1 MASQEQ
7 TPQNA
12 EIVVEVDEDLEE
24 LIPGYFENRRQDV
37 AAILSALER
46 NDFELI
52 RSIGHKMKGS
62 GGGYGF
68 DRITEIGRDIEAA
81 AKDSRSR
88 DILEQAN
95 CLQNYLDRV
104 KVVFNP

>member
-1 MASQEQ
+1 MTDQEQ
-7 TPQNA
+7 APQNG
-12 EIVVEVDEDLEE
+12 EIIVVVDDDLEE
-24 LIPGYFENRRQDV
+24 LIPGYFENRRRDV
-37 AAILSALER
+37 AAIISALER

-81 AKDSRSR
+81 AKDSRSK

-95 CLQNYLDRV
+95 CLENYLNRV

>member
-1 MASQEQ
+1 MIDQEQ
-7 TPQNA
+7 APQNG
-12 EIVVEVDEDLEE
+12 EIVVVVDEDLED

-46 NDFELI
+46 GDFELI

-81 AKDSRSR
+81 AKDSKSQ